1 MAKIFVAYRLLIDD
15 IDDSLMSLM
24 SNWCFWLVID
34 DYLMITHRLVIDYTS
49 HTISSNFFSE
59 LIASD
64 KNLR

>member
-24 SNWCFWLVID
+24 SNWFVWLFID

-49 HTISSNFFSE
+49 HNF
-59 LIASD
+59 
-64 KNLR
+64 

>member
-1 MAKIFVAYRLLIDD
+1 MAKVFVAYRLL

-24 SNWCFWLVID
+24 SNWCVWLFID
-34 DYLMITHRLVIDYTS
+34 DYLMHDYPSIS
-49 HTISSNFFSE
+49 HWLHISQFLAIFFSE